1 MTEVKIDLRVCVC
14 GGREFTDAAHMNTT
28 LDQVAEYCDTNNF
41 NLIVVEGEARGA
53 DRLAKAWAEANDIPI
68 RAYKA
73 EWSVRNNKHQS
84 LPGTFNPKAGAR
96 RNYLMAN
103 NCDKV
108 IAFWD
113 GVKVH
118 GTPEEIADGK
128 GKGSGTYHMISRATK
143 AEFNSDIDKD
153 VPINVIMYDAA
164 TQPSTKKVRVEADFS
179 FLDTN
184 DVGLAQSESA
194 VAQQQGEIF

>member
-1 MTEVKIDLRVCVC
+1 MTEVKTDLRVCVC
-14 GGREFTDAAHMNTT
+14 GGRKFTDAAHMNTT
-28 LDQVAEYCDTNNF
+28 LDQVAEYCNANNF

-53 DRLAKAWAEANDIPI
+53 DALAKAWAEANGVPI
-68 RAYKA
+68 RPYKA
-73 EWSVRNNKHQS
+73 AWEVNGVK
-84 LPGTFNPKAGAR
+84 NPKAGAR

-113 GVKVH
+113 GVEVH

-143 AEFNSDIDKD
+143 AEFNSEIDED
-153 VPINVIMYDAA
+153 VPIDIINYDPA
-164 TQPSTKKVRVEADFS
+164 TQPSTKKARVEADFS
-179 FLDTN
+179 FLHNELDY
-184 DVGLAQSESA
+184 AQLQDEPVLQIHSEETRMSTLT
-194 VAQQQGEIF
+194 

>member
-73 EWSVRNNKHQS
+73 EWSVRN

-103 NCDKV
+103 N
-108 IAFWD
+108 

-153 VPINVIMYDAA
+153 IPINVIMYDAA